1 MHKKPYFLIA
11 LVFIYLGMGC
21 QNNTSTESGTS
32 LEEDTAV
39 ASINGLV
46 SSETDFVITPT
57 KRPDM
62 YVVCERF
69 DNVKP
74 ETLKTLFIGAAA
86 SLNQVIVDSGR
97 IVTGPI
103 MAIYEKLPEA
113 GIEQT
118 IWVGIPINKPLKGN
132 QYVHKNIK
140 AGRFHKAKTMAG
152 LGESAAYWES
162 VAANVKNNG
171 FKIAPPFIEYP
182 SDTRTGEMTT
192 VVTNSNLLI
201 PEIKP

>member
-11 LVFIYLGMGC
+11 LVFIYLGIGC
-21 QNNTSTESGTS
+21 QNNVSTESGTS
-32 LEEDTAV
+32 SKEDTAV
-39 ASINGLV
+39 GSIDGFI
-46 SSETDFVITPT
+46 STETDFVITPT

-62 YVVCERF
+62 HVICERY

-86 SLNQVIVDSGR
+86 SLNQIIADSGR

-103 MAIYEKLPEA
+103 MAIYEKLPQE
-113 GIEQT
+113 GVEQT
-118 IWVGIPINKPLKGN
+118 IWVGIPINNPLKGN
-132 QYVHKNIK
+132 KHVHKNIK

-152 LGESAAYWES
+152 LGESAAYWAR

-201 PEIKP
+201 PEVKP